1 MENQTINK
9 NTPAWRFQVWASF
22 ALSVTLMGIGIYHLP
37 LDWWMK
43 GYLVMG
49 LVFTIGSC
57 FGLAKTIRDDHEAD
71 MVEIRTN
78 GNTTKT
84 ETIIRQYSDK

>member
-1 MENQTINK
+1 MENQVINK

-43 GYLVMG
+43 GYMVMG

-57 FGLAKTIRDDHEAD
+57 FGLAKTIRDDFEAD
-71 MVEIRTN
+71 KQEASRTTSN
-78 GNTTKT
+78 NAKT
-84 ETIIRQYSDK
+84 ETIIRQYKE

>member
-1 MENQTINK
+1 MENQQMTK
-9 NTPAWRFQVWASF
+9 NTAAWRFQVWASF

-37 LDWWMK
+37 LDYWMK

-71 MVEIRTN
+71 MQEVRTT
-78 GNTTKT
+78 GNNAKT
-84 ETIIRQYSDK
+84 ETIIRQYKE